1 MPETIVSLVPNV
13 TDLLAL
19 DVEDL
24 AGVIFEALPSMLQNG
39 AVHIQAIA
47 TSPFPQLGPSYPHG
61 TRGPVGH
68 AISEAVVWLE
78 VQGLIFQDP
87 GQHSWGW
94 YRISRRGAG
103 VQGRAGVAAYK
114 AAHVLPADLMHPA
127 LARVRPQFLRGDYDV
142 AVFQA
147 FKIVEVQVRHAAN
160 AKGAGYPDDLVGVPL
175 MRKGFH
181 IDTGPLTDKELVPA
195 EREAMQALF
204 AGAIGHA
211 KNPNG
216 HRDVAVKAETAARLI
231 IFASHLLDLVDERT
245 AVPA

>member
-13 TDLLAL
+13 SDFLAL

-24 AGVIFEALPSMLQNG
+24 AGVVFEVMSSQMQNG
-39 AVHIQAIA
+39 MMHVQAVA
-47 TSPFPQLGPSYPHG
+47 TSPFTHPEKFYPHD
-61 TRGPVGH
+61 TQFQVSNVI
-68 AISEAVVWLE
+68 AEALTWLE

-87 GQHSWGW
+87 GQARGW
-94 YRISRRGAG
+94 YRISRRGAA

-114 AAHVLPADLMHPA
+114 AAHFLPADLMHPA

-147 FKIVEVQVRHAAN
+147 FKIVEVQVRQAAN
-160 AKGAGYPDDLVGVPL
+160 TKGAGYPDDLVGVPL
-175 MRKGFH
+175 MRKAFH
-181 IDTGPLTDKELVPA
+181 TDGGPLTDKELVPA

-231 IFASHLLDLVDERT
+231 IFASHLLDVTDER
-245 AVPA
+245 AAAA